1 MRRKRRL
8 MKPQASFL
16 APTVDCFFCN
26 SQCAENNAGSV
37 LASAAA
43 AVTILLIGG
52 ADASGN
58 AQAMEN

>member
-8 MKPQASFL
+8 MKPQANSL
-16 APTVDCFFCN
+16 AQAVDCFFCN
-26 SQCAENNAGSV
+26 SQCAENNGSD

-43 AVTILLIGG
+43 AVTILLIGC

>member
-1 MRRKRRL
+1 

-16 APTVDCFFCN
+16 AQAVDCFFCN